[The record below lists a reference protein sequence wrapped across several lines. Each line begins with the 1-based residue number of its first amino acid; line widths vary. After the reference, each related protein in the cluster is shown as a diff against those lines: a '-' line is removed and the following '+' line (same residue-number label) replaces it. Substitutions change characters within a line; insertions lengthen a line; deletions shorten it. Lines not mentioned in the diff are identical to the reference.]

1 LEFSSKAN
9 KPNIERSKDRNFD
22 RFAYGCN

>member
-1 LEFSSKAN
+1 LEFSNNAN

-22 RFAYGCN
+22 RFAYSCN